1 MSIVRII
8 AMKDIKGF
16 PRSVFYNGLKFKVSP
31 KCGNFIMVGMNTT
44 FMSDMLYG
52 ESIPDIVDYV
62 LENCDVDINSEIY
75 IFIYGE
81 LYEFYITKVFKVY
94 DIESD
99 VSYIIDIIGE
109 LISGPYCDYNTIA
122 TFDNMFKHISHYV
135 CEIGEE

>member
-1 MSIVRII
+1 
-8 AMKDIKGF
+8 MKDIKGF
-16 PRSVFYNGLKFKVSP
+16 PRSVFYNGLEFKVSP

-52 ESIPDIVDYV
+52 ESIPDIVRYV

-109 LISGPYCDYNTIA
+109 LIAGPCCDYNTIA

>member
-1 MSIVRII
+1 
-8 AMKDIKGF
+8 MKDIKGF
-16 PRSVFYNGLKFKVSP
+16 PRSVFYNGLKFKISP
-31 KCGNFIMVGMNTT
+31 KCGNFIMIGMNTT
-44 FMSDMLYG
+44 FMSDILYG

-109 LISGPYCDYNTIA
+109 LICGPCCDYNTIA

>member
-1 MSIVRII
+1 
-8 AMKDIKGF
+8 MKEDIKGF
-16 PRSVFYNGLKFKVSP
+16 PRSVFYNGLKFKISP
-31 KCGNFIMVGMNTT
+31 KCGNFIMIAMNTT

-52 ESIPDIVDYV
+52 ESIPDIVRYV

-109 LISGPYCDYNTIA
+109 LIAGPCCDYNTIA

-135 CEIGEE
+135 GEIGEE